1 MEMMEINLN
10 MYHAVALGAVMFW
23 IGEFLTARIGFLNR
37 FCIPSPL
44 VGGLCFAIVNAI
56 LYFAGVA
63 FVTFDD
69 TLQTV
74 FMTMFFT
81 TVGYTVSLPALFRGG
96 KSVILLLI
104 LGIVMIFIQNFLGG
118 GVMMAMGENP
128 LYGIGCG
135 SIALIGG
142 PGTAAGIGPDLEA
155 AGAVGGTVVSV
166 AAATFGL
173 VCGSMM
179 GGPTARLLINRHGLQ
194 CKLSRHT
201 PEPVSTE
208 IATDV
213 ASEDDKFTSSS
224 PQFIQGFMVI
234 MLAMGIGNQVC
245 AWLTAAFKI
254 SFPGYIG
261 AMVTA
266 VVVRNIMELAFH
278 KEFPGEEVDAIG
290 NMCLSLFL
298 SMALTGLK
306 LWQLV
311 DLALPMIVT
320 LAAQVVVMFIFA
332 YFIVYNIMGRDYD
345 AAVMTAGFIGFGMG
359 ATSNA
364 MANMQVVTKKYGP
377 SPVAY
382 FAIPMV
388 GSLFIDF
395 FNATIIAM
403 NIGWWS

>member
-1 MEMMEINLN
+1 MMEISLN
-10 MYHAVALGAVMFW
+10 MYHAVALGALMFW
-23 IGEFLTARIGFLNR
+23 LGEFLTARVGFLNR

-56 LYFAGVA
+56 MYFSGVA
-63 FVTFDD
+63 YVTFDD

-81 TVGYTVSLPALFRGG
+81 TVGYTVSLPALLKGG
-96 KSVILLLI
+96 KSVILLLV
-104 LGIVMIFIQNFLGG
+104 LGIIMIFVQNFLGG
-118 GVMMAMGENP
+118 GVMTLMGENP

-135 SIALIGG
+135 AIALVGG

-179 GGPTARLLINRHGLQ
+179 GGPTARLLINKHNLK
-194 CKLSRHT
+194 CT
-201 PEPVSTE
+201 AVASTAE
-208 IATDV
+208 SGDATDTENE
-213 ASEDDKFTSSS
+213 SFTTNSRR
-224 PQFIQGFMVI
+224 FIQGFMVI
-234 MLAMGIGNQVC
+234 MLAMGIGNQVST
-245 AWLTAAFKI
+245 WLTDLCGF

-266 VVVRNIMELAFH
+266 VVVRNVMELVMH
-278 KEFPGEEVDAIG
+278 LEFPAEEVDAIG
-290 NMCLSLFL
+290 NMCLSIFL
-298 SMALTGLK
+298 AMALTGLQ
-306 LWQLV
+306 LWLLV

-320 LAAQVVVMFIFA
+320 LAAQVVVMFLFA
-332 YFIVYNIMGRDYD
+332 YLVVYNVMGRDYD

-364 MANMQVVTKKYGP
+364 MANMQVVTRKYGP

-395 FNATIIAM
+395 FNATIIAI